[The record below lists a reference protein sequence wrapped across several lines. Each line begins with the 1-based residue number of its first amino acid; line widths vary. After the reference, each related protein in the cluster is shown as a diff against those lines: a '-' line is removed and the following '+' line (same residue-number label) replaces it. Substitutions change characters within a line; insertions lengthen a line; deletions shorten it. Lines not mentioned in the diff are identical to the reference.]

1 LKQCIGQLPQAQKD
15 SFLLKEEA
23 GLTVKD
29 IVIILNTSFEA
40 SKSRLRYAY
49 ENPRQ
54 CLHVKTGMT
63 MKYMMTIKMNFLFYW
78 PTKKISKLY
87 QNDKKIKLK
96 SQVSKLTLGLWL

>member
-49 ENPRQ
+49 ENLRQ
-54 CLHVKTGMT
+54 CLHVKTGRT
-63 MKYMMTIKMNFLFYW
+63 MKCMMTIKMNFLFYW
-78 PTKKISKLY
+78 PTKKN
-87 QNDKKIKLK
+87 Q
-96 SQVSKLTLGLWL
+96 